1 MSDALE
7 AKVREL
13 ADLESIR
20 DLARRYAHYVW
31 QNDVSAVVELFADD
45 GEMDPGVR
53 APIKG
58 KAALREGFDQM
69 LLSGSVFRPFISQHV
84 VDLAGDEATGTCY
97 IDLRAVLNGTAM
109 IGAGWYED
117 RYTRTPKGWR
127 FRGRKVVL
135 SFLVPVTEG
144 WGTQKSQ

>member
-1 MSDALE
+1 MSDGSE
-7 AKVREL
+7 VVVREL
-13 ADLESIR
+13 ADREAVR

-31 QNDVSAVVELFADD
+31 QNDVAALVDLFADD

-69 LLSGSVFRPFISQHV
+69 LLSGSTFRPFISQHV
-84 VDLAGDEATGTCY
+84 VDLAGDSATGTCY

-109 IGAGWYED
+109 IGAGWYHD
-117 RYTRTPKGWR
+117 RYVRTPKGWR
-127 FRGRKVVL
+127 FAARKVVL

-144 WGTQKSQ
+144 WK

>member
-1 MSDALE
+1 MSDIE
-7 AKVREL
+7 DTVREL
-13 ADLESIR
+13 ADREAIR

-31 QNDVSAVVELFADD
+31 QNDVASIVELFAED

-84 VDLAGDEATGTCY
+84 VDLDGDSASGTCY
-97 IDLRAVLNGTAM
+97 IDLRASLNGAAM

-117 RYTRTPKGWR
+117 RYKRTPQGWR
-127 FRGRKVVL
+127 FRSRKVVL
-135 SFLVPVTEG
+135 SFLVSLAEG
-144 WGTQKSQ
+144 WGK